1 MSEQVKSGK
10 GGWKIPFFGKATGRT
25 AIRSRD
31 ANDLVWPLNALGN
44 ISIVRTEKS
53 FDEVIYSEGN
63 LIIALKKETQPPN
76 VEGSVTVAE
85 IDGSPSVAN
94 VTTIKFPNGS
104 VTNPSTGVVEV
115 EFPTGGGITYRGEYS
130 GAETYAI
137 YDMVKI
143 ATGTAAGTYLA
154 VETDPDEAPDT
165 GIGWVQIAPGGTVGN
180 WT

>member
-1 MSEQVKSGK
+1 MAQAPKKSG
-10 GGWKIPFFGKATGRT
+10 GGFKIPFCGKQTGRT
-25 AIRSRD
+25 LIRSRD
-31 ANDLVWPLNALGN
+31 ANELIAALNSLGN
-44 ISIVRTEKS
+44 MRIVTTEN
-53 FDEVIYSEGN
+53 DYHQVLYSDGN
-63 LIIALKKETQPPN
+63 VVLALAKTASVPN

-154 VETDPDEAPDT
+154 VETDPEEAPDT